1 LALENNGPDAF
12 SPYLQRVFSSSSLET
27 PFTLFRRYVRGRI
40 RGQTHFPIYRLNVI
54 EIRIPPL
61 RERREDALKILM
73 DYDWP
78 GNVRELENA
87 VERAL
92 VTCRGQELT
101 DEDFSFLALSGL
113 ASKPWAVPTGMT
125 LQEMEKQLIVA
136 TIQRTGGNIK
146 ESASIL
152 GIDRSTMYEK
162 IKRYDI
168 PR

>member
-1 LALENNGPDAF
+1 
-12 SPYLQRVFSSSSLET
+12 
-27 PFTLFRRYVRGRI
+27 
-40 RGQTHFPIYRLNVI
+40 
-54 EIRIPPL
+54 
-61 RERREDALKILM
+61 M
-73 DYDWP
+73 DYNWP

-92 VTCRGQELT
+92 VTCRGLELT
-101 DEDFSFLALSGL
+101 DADFSFLALNCL
-113 ASKPWAVPTGMT
+113 ESKAWAVPAGMT

-146 ESASIL
+146 ESANIL

-168 PR
+168 SR